1 MSFFIAE
8 CFIILARNAIIGEQS
23 LILSA
28 DPFCQPFIAN
38 GKTGFDGAPVTPVCF
53 MLPSGEMLEV
63 RECPVGNC

>member
-8 CFIILARNAIIGEQS
+8 RFIILARNAIIGEQS

-28 DPFCQPFIAN
+28 DPFLPFIAN